1 MTLIKE
7 GIITALLLVI
17 VGVGGY
23 YAGGASSW
31 TALIPSIIGGL
42 IFISSIIAKINLKAG
57 MHMAALFGLLGFL
70 APLGRLIPKAIKDG
84 VEVSLPFLSQVAT
97 VVICAVFLSLCIK
110 SFKLARRAKS
120 RELMK

>member
-31 TALIPSIIGGL
+31 TALIPAIIGGL

-57 MHMAALFGLLGFL
+57 MHMAALFSLLGFL
-70 APLGRLIPKAIKDG
+70 PLGRLIPKAIKDG